1 MKTLEE
7 AVRAAQK
14 RTVETGTKSGV
25 FKSGETFSVGSAK
38 MRDAGRRVGV
48 TIPVLMKD
56 NKVIAHY
63 KTR

>member
-7 AVRAAQK
+7 AVRAAQE

-25 FKSGETFSVGSAK
+25 FRSMGTFSVGSAK

-48 TIPVLMKD
+48 TIPVIMKD

-63 KTR
+63 KAR